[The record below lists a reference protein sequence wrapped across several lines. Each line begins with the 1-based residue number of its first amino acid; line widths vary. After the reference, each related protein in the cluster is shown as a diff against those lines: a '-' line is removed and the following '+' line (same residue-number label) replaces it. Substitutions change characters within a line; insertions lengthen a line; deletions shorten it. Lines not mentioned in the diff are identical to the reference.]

1 MEMIGCIG
9 ICLVVNI
16 FGNEFLRN
24 ILKESSENM
33 FDCKYVSSRVLA
45 TNFNIWNGNSSICAM
60 QYK

>member
-1 MEMIGCIG
+1 MMEMIGCIG

-45 TNFNIWNGNSSICAM
+45 TNFNI
-60 QYK
+60 